1 MSSRMVPII
10 KREFTQAVGSKAFVI
25 GTVLGPL
32 LMAAIFGAQ
41 FLIIAKGGG
50 GAQKVAILDASGRDL
65 APRIEQM
72 VQERA
77 AAMPSFMARA
87 SYEFESQQATPDEH
101 EALHQQ
107 MTQRVLA
114 RQLDGFLWLPP
125 EALDGQGI
133 RYEGTNATNSQVM
146 SEIRQGVQR
155 VVQSERLRAEGIDEA
170 RLGDALQPVSI
181 DVARTGEDCASGNVT
196 AAKLMAFA
204 MAFAIYIMVIMWGQ
218 AIMMSVQEEK
228 RDRIVELIVSSVRAK
243 DLLFG
248 KVVGIGGAGVLQLT
262 VWVITAVLLLTYGTV
277 AAAAMG
283 ASDTLVQALAQGTML
298 PRMPISLAVT
308 FVLFFAGGFFLF
320 ATLFA
325 VIGAVVTNTQE
336 AQQFVFP
343 VLLPFI
349 LGFFIAMPA
358 ADNPNSTLAI
368 AGSLIPFTSPMVM
381 PVRAA
386 VGGLEWLQVIGSLA
400 LLFGTAAF
408 IVWLAAKIYRIAIFA
423 TGQKPTASEIMRW
436 MRAA

>member
-181 DVARTGEDCASGNVT
+181 DVARTGEDGASGNVT

-386 VGGLEWLQVIGSLA
+386 VGGLECC
-400 LLFGTAAF
+400 
-408 IVWLAAKIYRIAIFA
+408 R
-423 TGQKPTASEIMRW
+423 
-436 MRAA
+436 

>member
-133 RYEGTNATNSQVM
+133 RYDGTNATNSQVM

-181 DVARTGEDCASGNVT
+181 DVARTGEDGASGNVT

-400 LLFGTAAF
+400 LLFGTA
-408 IVWLAAKIYRIAIFA
+408 